1 MSSYTPKMSQDA
13 AKIGPRR
20 ANMAPRWHQDG
31 PRCAQMGPDG
41 AKMALRWAV
50 MDPKRW
56 QNEAPFV
63 PEIDNPEKA
72 EKPKSIEK
80 PMKNR

>member
-1 MSSYTPKMSQDA
+1 MGPYTPKMSQDA

-50 MDPKRW
+50 MDPKRV
-56 QNEAPFV
+56 QNATQIV
-63 PEIDNPEKA
+63 PEIGINTKR
-72 EKPKSIEK
+72 PKGQKTS
-80 PMKNR
+80 KNS

>member
-1 MSSYTPKMSQDA
+1 MGPYTPKMNQDA

-41 AKMALRWAV
+41 AKMAPRWAV
-50 MDPKRW
+50 MDPERL
-56 QNEAPFV
+56 QNAAQFV
-63 PEIDNPEKA
+63 PETDINPKR
-72 EKPKSIEK
+72 PKGHKIF
-80 PMKNR
+80 KNR